1 MSPETSLLRK
11 RAALWTIGHIGSSEY
26 GFQLIQEAD
35 ILKIIVDLA
44 ENAEILSIR
53 GLVIEILILILERQ
67 YMCLDWFA
75 QAQKEEEKF
84 SDTTGWA
91 LIARVYR

>member
-1 MSPETSLLRK
+1 LRK

-26 GFQLIQEAD
+26 GFKLIQEAD

-67 YMCLDWFA
+67 YMCLD
-75 QAQKEEEKF
+75 
-84 SDTTGWA
+84 
-91 LIARVYR
+91 

>member
-26 GFQLIQEAD
+26 GFKLIQEAD

-67 YMCLDWFA
+67 YMCLD
-75 QAQKEEEKF
+75 
-84 SDTTGWA
+84 
-91 LIARVYR
+91 

>member
-26 GFQLIQEAD
+26 GFKLIQEAD

-53 GLVIEILILILERQ
+53 GLVIEILILILFQ
-67 YMCLDWFA
+67 FL
-75 QAQKEEEKF
+75 
-84 SDTTGWA
+84 
-91 LIARVYR
+91 

>member
-1 MSPETSLLRK
+1 LRK

-26 GFQLIQEAD
+26 GFKLIQEAD

-53 GLVIEILILILERQ
+53 GLVIEILFFILERQ
-67 YMCLDWFA
+67 YMSLD
-75 QAQKEEEKF
+75 
-84 SDTTGWA
+84 
-91 LIARVYR
+91 

>member
-1 MSPETSLLRK
+1 LRK

-67 YMCLDWFA
+67 YMCLD
-75 QAQKEEEKF
+75 
-84 SDTTGWA
+84 
-91 LIARVYR
+91 